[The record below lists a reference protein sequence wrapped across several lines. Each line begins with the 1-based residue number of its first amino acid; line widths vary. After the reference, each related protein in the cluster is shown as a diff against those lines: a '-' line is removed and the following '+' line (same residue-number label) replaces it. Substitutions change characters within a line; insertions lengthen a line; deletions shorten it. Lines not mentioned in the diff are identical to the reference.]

1 MTRSIAAMEAELAR
15 EQANIVRI
23 DQELCLAPQREVLR
37 LLATKRSVATR
48 VLNLLRE
55 INAARA
61 QQTANMEH
69 GLELIR
75 QRRQRFG
82 GP

>member
-1 MTRSIAAMEAELAR
+1 MEADLAR

-23 DQELCLAPQREVLR
+23 NQELCVAPQLKVPR
-37 LLATKRSVATR
+37 LLWTKELVATR
-48 VLNLLRE
+48 VYNLLRE

-61 QQTANMEH
+61 QQTANLEH
-69 GLELIR
+69 GLELLQQRR
-75 QRRQRFG
+75 QARQRFG